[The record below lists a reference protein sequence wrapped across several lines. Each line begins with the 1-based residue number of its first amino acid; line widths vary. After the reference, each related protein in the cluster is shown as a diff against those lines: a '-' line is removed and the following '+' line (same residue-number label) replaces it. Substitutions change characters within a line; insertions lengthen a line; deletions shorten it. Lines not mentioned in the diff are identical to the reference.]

1 MLCRSCLDERRA
13 PVVLD
18 TSVVIN
24 LNATGCADA
33 ILRALPNRCVVVE
46 QVSLELQAG
55 RQTGRGDADA
65 LAMLIDQELVGHAQ
79 LGDTGMRHFANLV
92 SGSAAETL
100 DDGEAGTI
108 ACALEQGGA
117 VALVDERKAIRIC
130 AERFPSLGMGCTVD
144 VLAQRHVRAA
154 LGSSLADAV
163 FNALNR
169 DHMWVP
175 DHHGQWILDLIGTA
189 RAAGCRSLPK
199 RFTVSSPPTPKCFA
213 RSGHEEDYD

>member
-1 MLCRSCLDERRA
+1 MNARP
-13 PVVLD
+13 PVVVD

-46 QVSLELQAG
+46 QVSLELQVG
-55 RQTGRGDADA
+55 RRTGRGDADA
-65 LAMLIDQELVGHAQ
+65 LAMLIEQKLVEHAEI
-79 LGDTGMRHFANLV
+79 GDTGMRHFANLV

-108 ACALEQGGA
+108 ACALEQGA

-130 AERFPSLGMGCTVD
+130 AERFPSLGIGCTVD
-144 VLAQRHVRAA
+144 VLTQRHVQAA

-163 FNALNR
+163 FNALDR
-169 DHMWVP
+169 GRMRVP
-175 DHHGQWILDLIGTA
+175 DHHGQWVLDLIGKE

-199 RFTVSSPPTPKCFA
+199 RFRGGSPEGST
-213 RSGHEEDYD
+213 

>member
-1 MLCRSCLDERRA
+1 MVCRSCLDERPA

-55 RQTGRGDADA
+55 RRTGRGDADA
-65 LAMLIDQELVGHAQ
+65 LAVLIEQKLIEHAQ
-79 LGDTGMRHFANLV
+79 LRDTGMRHFANLV

-108 ACALEQGGA
+108 ACAMEQGA

-130 AERFPSLGMGCTVD
+130 AERFPSLGIGCTVD
-144 VLAQRHVRAA
+144 VLAQRHVQAA
-154 LGSSLADAV
+154 LGSSLADIV
-163 FNALNR
+163 FNALDR
-169 DHMWVP
+169 GRMRVP
-175 DHHGQWILDLIGTA
+175 DHHGRWVLELIGTT
-189 RAAGCRSLPK
+189 RAAACRSLPK
-199 RFTVSSPPTPKCFA
+199 RFRGGGLP
-213 RSGHEEDYD
+213 RST

>member
-1 MLCRSCLDERRA
+1 MVCRSCLDEGPA
-13 PVVLD
+13 HVVLD

-24 LNATGCADA
+24 LNATGCANA

-55 RQTGRGDADA
+55 RRTGRGDSDA
-65 LAMLIDQELVGHAQ
+65 LAVLIEQKLIEHAQ
-79 LGDTGMRHFANLV
+79 LRDTGMRHFANLV

-108 ACALEQGGA
+108 ACALEQGA

-130 AERFPSLGMGCTVD
+130 AELFPRLGIGCTVD
-144 VLAQRHVRAA
+144 VLAQSHVQAA

-163 FNALNR
+163 FNALDR
-169 DHMWVP
+169 GRMRVP
-175 DHHGQWILDLIGTA
+175 DQYRQWVLDLIGTA

-199 RFTVSSPPTPKCFA
+199 RFRVSSPPTPK
-213 RSGHEEDYD
+213 

>member
-1 MLCRSCLDERRA
+1 MVCRSCLDERPA

-24 LNATGCADA
+24 LNATGCADT
-33 ILRALPNRCVVVE
+33 ILRALPNRCVVVD
-46 QVSLELQAG
+46 QVSLELQVG
-55 RQTGRGDADA
+55 RRTGRGDADA
-65 LAMLIDQELVGHAQ
+65 LATLIEQKLVDHAQ
-79 LGDTGMRHFANLV
+79 LGDTGMRHFASLV

-108 ACALEQGGA
+108 ASALEQGA

-130 AERFPSLGMGCTVD
+130 AELFPRLGIGCTVD
-144 VLAQRHVRAA
+144 VLAQSHVQAA

-163 FNALNR
+163 FNALDR
-169 DHMWVP
+169 GRMRVP
-175 DHHGQWILDLIGTA
+175 DQYRQWVLDLIGKE

-199 RFTVSSPPTPKCFA
+199 RFRESSPL
-213 RSGHEEDYD
+213 RST